1 VSLDGRLQALIG
13 QPAPHPL
20 VAPDPVNLPM
30 IRHFV
35 EAVGDENPVYVD
47 AALALA
53 SGRPGIVAPPAM
65 LQAWTMQGL
74 RWKLGGAG
82 TAGQTPQDVAFA
94 LLGENG
100 FTSVVAT
107 NCEQEYTRDL
117 LLGERLSAYSC
128 IESVSAEKRTA
139 LGHGHFVTSR
149 TEYRTEDGET
159 AASMLF
165 RILLYRASPDANA
178 GGPPAPIVT
187 PDNAFFFAG
196 LSDGQL
202 LIQRCSGCAS
212 FRHPPQPRCPACGSF
227 DYDAVPASGE
237 GTLHSFV
244 VVHHPQTPGF
254 AYPLLVGLV
263 ETSEGTRVVAPICGI
278 EPGEAEIGMPL
289 SAEIE
294 DGRLRFRHGAARRGP
309 GSPSAAA
316 APARGTSLAPLE
328 VQITRTLIV
337 AGAIATRDYQD
348 VHHDAELARANG
360 APDIFMNI
368 LTTNGFVGRYA
379 TDWAGPAAVIERIA
393 IRLGAPNY
401 PGDTMHMTGE
411 VTGLET
417 DGAWVRVEL
426 AVRGANSLGDHV
438 TGGVRLRLPSAG
450 EP

>member
-1 VSLDGRLQALIG
+1 
-13 QPAPHPL
+13 
-20 VAPDPVNLPM
+20 M

-65 LQAWTMQGL
+65 LQAWAMQGL

-82 TAGQTPQDVAFA
+82 TAGETPQDFAFA
-94 LLGENG
+94 LLGEKG

-139 LGHGHFVTSR
+139 LGQGHFVTSR
-149 TEYRTEDGET
+149 TEYRTEDGAT
-159 AASMLF
+159 VATMLF
-165 RILLYRASPDANA
+165 RILLYRAQPDASA
-178 GGPPAPIVT
+178 GDPPAPILT
-187 PDNAFFFAG
+187 ADNAFFFAG
-196 LSDGQL
+196 LANGQL

-294 DGRLRFRHGAARRGP
+294 GGRLRFRHAPARRGP
-309 GSPSAAA
+309 TSASPAA
-316 APARGTSLAPLE
+316 APARVAARASGPTPGSAGPASSGALVSPGTVLAPLE

-401 PGDTMHMTGE
+401 PGDTMRMTGE
-411 VTGLET
+411 VTGVEP
-417 DGAWVRVEL
+417 DGASVRVEL
-426 AVRGANSLGDHV
+426 AVRGANRLGDHV
-438 TGGVRLRLPSAG
+438 IGGVRLRLPPAG